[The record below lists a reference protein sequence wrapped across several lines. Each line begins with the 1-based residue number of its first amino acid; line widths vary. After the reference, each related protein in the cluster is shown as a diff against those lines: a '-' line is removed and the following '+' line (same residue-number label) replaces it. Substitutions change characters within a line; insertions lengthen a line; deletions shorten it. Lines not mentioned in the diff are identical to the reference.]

1 MSLSSLN
8 EVFAVK
14 KFLAVIM
21 FAFMFMTTTARA
33 AEFEM
38 VEYSAQVKLQWLAAA
53 GIPEAQKFLK
63 LIERPVFFHADN
75 LKDFDRI
82 EMTNALYQE
91 LNYAA
96 AIEFVRE
103 KNYKNVFDLAC
114 SLSPRAMILGDE
126 DRKVVVG
133 ELQTV
138 CLIGDWCVDEFGKK
152 AKKNVKYDAFWLQDR
167 AGMMASA
174 DKFKGEICIIEQGV
188 MIYLADDVR
197 AQMYENIRDVLK
209 KHGGCLITSDFT
221 QKKYFTDVAASL
233 YGEGNSSTI
242 YAETKAMYENVF
254 GDKIS
259 DETLQD
265 EQEALDFL
273 KTHGLVARKV
283 PLFTKAPKL
292 NIFSKLTP
300 EQIQKV
306 NELSTRNYLWVITAL

>member
-1 MSLSSLN
+1 M
-8 EVFAVK
+8 K
-14 KFLAVIM
+14 KFFVTFLLIALTI
-21 FAFMFMTTTARA
+21 TTSARA

-53 GIPEAQKFLK
+53 GIPEAQNFLK
-63 LIERPVFFHADN
+63 LIERPVFFSESN
-75 LKDFDRI
+75 LNDFERI
-82 EMTNALYQE
+82 ELTNALYQE

-96 AIEFVRE
+96 AIEFVRG
-103 KNYKNVFDLAC
+103 KDYRNVFDLAC

-126 DRKVVVG
+126 GRKVVVG

-152 AKKNVKYDAFWLQDR
+152 AKKNVTYDAFWLQDR
-167 AGMMASA
+167 AGMMTSA
-174 DKFKGEICIIEQGV
+174 DKLKGELCIIEQGV

-197 AQMYENIRDVLK
+197 AQMYDNLRDVLK
-209 KHGGCLITSDFT
+209 KHGGCLINSDFC
-221 QKKYFTDVAASL
+221 QKKYFTDVAAAL
-233 YGEGNSSTI
+233 YGEDNAETI

-265 EQEALDFL
+265 EQEAIEFL

-283 PLFTKAPKL
+283 PLFTKTPKL
-292 NIFSKLTP
+292 NIFNKLTP
-300 EQIQKV
+300 AQVQKV
-306 NELSTRNYLWVITAL
+306 NELTTRNYLWVITAL

>member
-1 MSLSSLN
+1 M
-8 EVFAVK
+8 K

-21 FAFMFMTTTARA
+21 FALMLTTTARA

-38 VEYSAQVKLQWLAAA
+38 VEYSAQVKLQWLTAA
-53 GIPEAQKFLK
+53 GIPEAQNFLK
-63 LIERPVFFHADN
+63 LIDRPVFFSADN
-75 LKDFDRI
+75 LNDFERI
-82 EMTNALYQE
+82 ELTNSLYQE

-96 AIEFVRE
+96 AIEYVRE
-103 KNYKNVFDLAC
+103 NDYRNVMDLAC

-126 DRKVVVG
+126 GRKVAVG

-152 AKKNVKYDAFWLQDR
+152 AKKNVSYDAYWLQDR

-174 DKFKGEICIIEQGV
+174 DKLKGEVCIIEQGV

-209 KHGGCLITSDFT
+209 KHGGCMITSDFT
-221 QKKYFTDVAASL
+221 QKKYFTDVAAAL
-233 YGEGNSSTI
+233 YGEENSSTL
-242 YAETKAMYENVF
+242 YDETKAMYEQVF

-265 EQEALDFL
+265 EQEAMDFL

-283 PLFTKAPKL
+283 PLFRKPPTLYINK
-292 NIFSKLTP
+292 KLTS

-306 NELSTRNYLWVITAL
+306 NELTTRNYLWVITAL

>member
-1 MSLSSLN
+1 M
-8 EVFAVK
+8 K
-14 KFLAVIM
+14 KFLAVMM
-21 FAFMFMTTTARA
+21 FALMLTTTARA

-63 LIERPVFFHADN
+63 LIDRPVFFTTDN
-75 LKDFDRI
+75 LNDFERI
-82 EMTNALYQE
+82 ELTNALFQE

-96 AIEFVRE
+96 AIEFVRQ
-103 KNYKNVFDLAC
+103 NNSKNVMDLAC
-114 SLSPRAMILGDE
+114 SLSPRAMILGE
-126 DRKVVVG
+126 DGRKVIVG

-138 CLIGDWCVDEFGKK
+138 CLIGDWCLEEFGSKK
-152 AKKNVKYDAFWLQDR
+152 AIKNVEYTSFWLQDK
-167 AGMMASA
+167 AGMMAAA
-174 DKFKGEICIIEQGV
+174 DKLKGEICIIEQGV

-197 AQMYENIRDVLK
+197 AQMYENLRDVLK

-221 QKKYFTDVAASL
+221 QKKYFTDVAAAL
-233 YGEGNSSTI
+233 YGEAEAPTI

-265 EQEALDFL
+265 EQEAIDFL

-283 PLFTKAPKL
+283 PLFNRPPKL
-292 NIFSKLTP
+292 NISKKLTA
-300 EQIQKV
+300 EQLAKV
-306 NELSTRNYLWVITAL
+306 NEVAAKNYLWVITAL

>member
-1 MSLSSLN
+1 M
-8 EVFAVK
+8 K
-14 KFLAVIM
+14 KFFAVIM
-21 FAFMFMTTTARA
+21 FALMLSTTARA

-63 LIERPVFFHADN
+63 LINRPVFFNAEN
-75 LKDFDRI
+75 LNDFERM
-82 EMTNALYQE
+82 ELTNSLYQN

-96 AIEFVRE
+96 AMEFVRG

-126 DRKVVVG
+126 GRNVIVG

-138 CLIGDWCVDEFGKK
+138 CLLGDWCLEEFGSKK
-152 AKKNVKYDAFWLQDR
+152 AIKNVEYNSFWLQDR

-197 AQMYENIRDVLK
+197 AKMYDNIRDVLK
-209 KHGGCLITSDFT
+209 KHGGCLITSDFC
-221 QKKYFTDVAASL
+221 QKKYFTDVAAAL
-233 YGEGNSSTI
+233 YGEENSATL

-265 EQEALDFL
+265 EQEAMEFL
-273 KTHGLVARKV
+273 KAHGLRAVKY
-283 PLFTKAPKL
+283 PLFTAAPKL
-292 NIFSKLTP
+292 DVFNRLTP
-300 EQIQKV
+300 AQIQRV
-306 NELSTRNYLWVITAL
+306 NELSTKNYLWVITAL